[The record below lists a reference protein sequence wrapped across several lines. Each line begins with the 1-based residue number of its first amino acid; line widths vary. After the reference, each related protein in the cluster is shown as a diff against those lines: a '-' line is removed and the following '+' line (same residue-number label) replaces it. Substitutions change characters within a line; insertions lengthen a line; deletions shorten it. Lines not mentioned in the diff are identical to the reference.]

1 MIPVTRAAPARGGAG
16 PPRAGGILAAPRR
29 RGPPMKMPVVTTV
42 AVLLACLSCGPV
54 AAVDWSGVELAWRND
69 PRPTADDPVPVEPPP
84 ARRTGRR
91 AQRRIRRVDIDP
103 VTVKPQAT
111 PLPPAAPIDVFEVPR
126 MATPIVA
133 PLASDPISSATKP
146 RAIVHADQAYG
157 GHPRQR
163 YDLHLP
169 DSCGGGGVPLVVWIH
184 GPDWRTGS
192 KADCPITWMVEQGF
206 AVASIDYRPSDAAVF
221 PAQLDDCRAALAAIR
236 TEAETWGIDG
246 SRICVAG
253 TGGGGHLAA
262 LLAFAPPEPQPIREA
277 SADAAA
283 DDAATDVA
291 AVAMFDAPTHLPS
304 LGGSHDRAGSA
315 ASRLV
320 GGPLPEFREAAQRAS
335 PLVHVS
341 AQAPPTLIVHGRRG
355 DGVALDQGDRL
366 DVALRGAG
374 VSSDLVILDAAA
386 GDLAPRRGS
395 PAAGALVEFLDR
407 VVGTAAV
414 RREN

>member
-1 MIPVTRAAPARGGAG
+1 MIT
-16 PPRAGGILAAPRR
+16 
-29 RGPPMKMPVVTTV
+29 PVVTTF
-42 AVLLACLSCGPV
+42 ALLMACLSCGPV
-54 AAVDWSGVELAWRND
+54 AAVDWSGVELAWQND
-69 PRPTADDPVPVEPPP
+69 PRPTADAPFPVELPP
-84 ARRTGRR
+84 ARRTSRR
-91 AQRRIRRVDIDP
+91 AQRRIIRRGEADP
-103 VTVKPQAT
+103 VPVETR
-111 PLPPAAPIDVFEVPR
+111 PAAATPIDVFETPL
-126 MATPIVA
+126 MAAPIVA
-133 PLASDPISSATKP
+133 PPASEAISSELPIAAKP

-157 GHPRQR
+157 EHPRQR

-169 DSCGGGGVPLVVWIH
+169 DGCSGGGMPLVVWIH

-236 TEAETWGIDG
+236 AEAETWGIDS

-262 LLAFAPPEPQPIREA
+262 LLAFAPPVSPPIREA
-277 SADAAA
+277 SADGEA
-283 DDAATDVA
+283 DEAATDVA

-335 PLVHVS
+335 PLVHVT
-341 AQAPPTLIVHGRRG
+341 AQAPPTLIVHGGRG

-366 DVALRGAG
+366 DAALRAAG
-374 VSSDLVILDAAA
+374 VSSDLVILDTAA

-395 PAAGALVEFLDR
+395 SAAGALVEFLDR
-407 VVGTAAV
+407 AVGTTAV
-414 RREN
+414 RHEDPATR

>member
-1 MIPVTRAAPARGGAG
+1 MPSPSVAFACGAMLLT
-16 PPRAGGILAAPRR
+16 LAAFPSS
-29 RGPPMKMPVVTTV
+29 GHAT
-42 AVLLACLSCGPV
+42 
-54 AAVDWSGVELAWRND
+54 DWSGVQLAWRND
-69 PRPTADDPVPVEPPP
+69 PRPAADAPLPVEPSA
-84 ARRTGRR
+84 ARRTTRR
-91 AQRRIRRVDIDP
+91 ALRRSLRRGELDP
-103 VTVKPQAT
+103 VVGRPAT
-111 PLPPAAPIDVFEVPR
+111 AGADPAVADPPLAEPAPEPVSIEPAA
-126 MATPIVA
+126 
-133 PLASDPISSATKP
+133 KP
-146 RAIVHADQAYG
+146 RTIVHRDQPYG
-157 GHPRQR
+157 DQPGQR
-163 YDLHLP
+163 FDLHLP
-169 DSCGGGGVPLVVWIH
+169 DGCSGGRLPLIVWIH

-236 TEAETWGIDG
+236 AEAETWGIDG
-246 SRICVAG
+246 SRVCVAG
-253 TGGGGHLAA
+253 AGGGGHLAA
-262 LLAFAPPEPQPIREA
+262 LLAFAPPESQPIREA
-277 SADAAA
+277 SADNAA
-283 DDAATDVA
+283 DEASNDVA

-341 AQAPPTLIVHGRRG
+341 AHAPPTLIVHGGRG

-366 DVALRGAG
+366 DAALRGAG

-407 VVGTAAV
+407 AVGMAAV
-414 RREN
+414 RPENPATP